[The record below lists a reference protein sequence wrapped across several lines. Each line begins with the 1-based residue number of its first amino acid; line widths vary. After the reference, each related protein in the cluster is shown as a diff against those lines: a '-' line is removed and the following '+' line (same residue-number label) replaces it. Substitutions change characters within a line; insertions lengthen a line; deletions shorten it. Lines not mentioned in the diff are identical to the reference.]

1 MNQRITT
8 LAVLI
13 TVILQSTVLYAPDVV
28 RTRFVPSVISPT
40 TVRPVRQFIQETAE
54 DVEQAL
60 VNFHERVS
68 VGPEIVTLRGRQIT
82 LSDMPTDIRRNRQIY
97 NDIAEL
103 QIQINK
109 TIQTVMDRQRNPILQ
124 NKVEVE
130 LKELLDLL
138 AFAGVRYNQVSNFT
152 LFRQRVIEL
161 RQDLRD
167 SYNAYEIANPNNY
180 YMGVRFKLETL
191 MSEIENLLKT
201 LLVR

>member
-1 MNQRITT
+1 MRITLKIKSLLVICSFLQVTT
-8 LAVLI
+8 LF
-13 TVILQSTVLYAPDVV
+13 APDVV
-28 RTRFVPSVISPT
+28 QRQFFIPD
-40 TVRPVRQFIQETAE
+40 TVRPVRQYIQETAE
-54 DVEQAL
+54 DIQEAL
-60 VNFHERVS
+60 VNFPERVPQ
-68 VGPEIVTLRGRQIT
+68 GPEIITLRGKQIT
-82 LSDMPTDIRRNRQIY
+82 LSDLPTDVRRNRQIY

-103 QIQINK
+103 QIQINN
-109 TIQTVMDRQRNPILQ
+109 TIKAVMDRQRRPILQ

-130 LKELLDLL
+130 LKELLELL
-138 AFAGVRYNQVSNFT
+138 AIAGVRYNQVANFT

-191 MSEIENLLKT
+191 MSEAENLLKT